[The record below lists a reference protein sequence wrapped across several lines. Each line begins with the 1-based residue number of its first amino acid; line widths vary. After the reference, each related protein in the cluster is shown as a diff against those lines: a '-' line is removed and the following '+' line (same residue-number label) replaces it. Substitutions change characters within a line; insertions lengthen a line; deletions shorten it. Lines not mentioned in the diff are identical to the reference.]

1 MTQDLN
7 DLSFRFH
14 MLSAIGCQF
23 YNHLMSGHCME
34 FFSCRDINIFQE
46 SLIIRTHKSKTFAL
60 LIQSDHFRHLM
71 GNNSDDLSFLPS
83 AIWTTCNNA
92 LHFISLECTIYI
104 FRRNKDIFFLSF
116 YHNKSKSPDVRLEY
130 SHDPFRLT
138 FAVLSTLGK
147 RNFSF
152 LYQTVQHFLQLFP
165 LLLRDLK
172 NHGDLFYFHRHIK
185 IITDKIINDLFTL
198 FKCLIHIFPFLVL
211 SFLFLLFYSSFLLLF
226 QNTVQKK
233 IRHSITHRIECLI
246 WNHLMSL
253 IKNLQVQ
260 YY

>member
-23 YNHLMSGHCME
+23 HNYLMSGHCME

-60 LIQSDHFRHLM
+60 LIQSNHFSHLM
-71 GNNSDDLSFLPS
+71 GNNSDNLSLLPS
-83 AIWTTCNNA
+83 AAWTTCNNT

-116 YHNKSKSPDVRLEY
+116 YHNKSKSTDVRLEC
-130 SHDPFRLT
+130 SHDSFRLT
-138 FAVLSTLGK
+138 LAVLSTLGK
-147 RNFSF
+147 RNFAF

-198 FKCLIHIFPFLVL
+198 FKCLIHIFPFSAL
-211 SFLFLLFYSSFLLLF
+211 SFLFLLFAFTPAFFPCVPSLQFLISRSRSAYCDSGSSFRF
-226 QNTVQKK
+226 SFGIPGRK
-233 IRHSITHRIECLI
+233 R
-246 WNHLMSL
+246 
-253 IKNLQVQ
+253 
-260 YY
+260 